1 MKNLVVLGSTGS
13 IGRQTLDLVR
23 SAPGKYRVV
32 GLSAGSNRCLLLS
45 QIREF
50 RPEMAVM
57 AGETDIKMLSAEL
70 RKERPELGWGR
81 TGLEE
86 LAGMPGAGLV
96 VVAISGAAGIY
107 PTLAAVNAGKDVAL
121 ANKETLVAA
130 GELVMELVREKGVK
144 LLPVDSEHS
153 AVWQCLR
160 GETQGAVAKLI
171 LTASG
176 GPFRSMEKEQL
187 KDVTVEMALAHPN
200 WQMGKKITIDS
211 ATLMNKSLE
220 VIEARWLFDV
230 DYGLIEVVV
239 HPQSIVHSAVEFCD
253 GSIIAQMG
261 LPDMRLPIHYALSY
275 PERVPSGLPR
285 LRLSDL
291 AGLTFEKP
299 DLEKF
304 PALKLG
310 FSAGRAGGTAPAVL
324 NAANEVAV
332 GAFLQG
338 RAGFT
343 DITGVVESVLSQHD
357 TVSRPDLEG
366 IMEADRQ
373 AREAAQK
380 FIDSLPAVR
389 G

>member
-1 MKNLVVLGSTGS
+1 MKNLIVLGSTGS
-13 IGRQTLDLVR
+13 IGRQTLDVVR
-23 SAPGKYRVV
+23 SMPGKYRVV
-32 GLSAGSNRCLLLS
+32 GLSAGSNWRLLLS
-45 QIREF
+45 QIKEF
-50 RPEMAVM
+50 RPEMAVL
-57 AGETDIKMLSAEL
+57 AGEAETKRLSAEL
-70 RKERPELGWGR
+70 GKECPELGWGR
-81 TGLEE
+81 AGMEE
-86 LAGMPGAGLV
+86 LAGAPGAGLV
-96 VVAISGAAGIY
+96 VVAVSGAAGIY
-107 PTLAAVNAGKDVAL
+107 PTLAAINTGKDVAL

-130 GELVMELVREKGVK
+130 GQLVMGLVRDKGVN

-160 GETQGAVAKLI
+160 GEAPGTAAKLI

-176 GPFRSMEKEQL
+176 GPFRSTEKGRL
-187 KDVTVEMALAHPN
+187 KNVTVEMALAHPN

-230 DYGLIEVVV
+230 DYAQIEVVI

-253 GSIIAQMG
+253 GSIIAQMSR
-261 LPDMRLPIHYALSY
+261 PDMRLPIQYALSY
-275 PERVPSGLPR
+275 PEREPNDLPR
-285 LRLSDL
+285 LRLSGL
-291 AGLTFEKP
+291 VGLTFEEP

-332 GAFLQG
+332 GAFLNG
-338 RAGFT
+338 RIGFT
-343 DITGVVESVLSQHD
+343 DITGVVGSALERHNPI
-357 TVSRPDLEG
+357 SRPELAE
-366 IMEADRQ
+366 IMEADRR
-373 AREAAQK
+373 AREEAQK
-380 FIDSLPAVR
+380 LINSLPAVR